1 MVDNHAIKTILR
13 LVEEKAT
20 LAKPTD
26 ELTLNCDLYR
36 AGMKPF
42 EAIQLMLALE
52 EEFEIE
58 FPTKML
64 NRQSMS
70 SLEAIRSCIEEVQ
83 EKETLRKA
91 A

>member
-1 MVDNHAIKTILR
+1 MAENDVIKTIRR
-13 LVEEKAT
+13 LVEEKAKLWT
-20 LAKPTD
+20 SAE
-26 ELTLNCDLYR
+26 ELTLNSDLYR

-42 EAIQLMLALE
+42 AAIQLMLALE
-52 EEFEIE
+52 EAFQIE
-58 FPTKML
+58 FPTRML

-70 SLEAIRSCIEEVQ
+70 SLEAIRSCIEKLR

>member
-1 MVDNHAIKTILR
+1 MIPIQTIRR
-13 LVEEKAT
+13 LVEEKAN
-20 LAKPTD
+20 LATPAD
-26 ELTLNCDLYR
+26 ELTLNSDLYR

-42 EAIQLMLALE
+42 AAVQLMLALE

-58 FPTKML
+58 FPRRML

-70 SLEAIRSCIEEVQ
+70 SLGTIRSSIEELQ